1 MLCGFM
7 QKRMDKSSKL
17 CPKVWRIREELSD
30 AKEKWFPSEDLLQHF
45 DLQDGSHL
53 LA

>member
-7 QKRMDKSSKL
+7 QERMDQSSKL

-30 AKEKWFPSEDLLQHF
+30 AKEKRLPSEDLLQYF
-45 DLQDGSHL
+45 DLQDGSYL